1 MDRLD
6 ERMIKATNKLDIYV
20 QKTSYCKLWII
31 IILEFAFFLF
41 ILIKIL
47 KK

>member
-6 ERMIKATNKLDIYV
+6 ERMIKATHKLDIYV

-41 ILIKIL
+41 MLIKIL

>member
-41 ILIKIL
+41 MLIKIL

>member
-20 QKTSYCKLWII
+20 QKTSYCTLWII

-41 ILIKIL
+41 MLIKIL

>member
-6 ERMIKATNKLDIYV
+6 ERMIKATNKLDVYV

-41 ILIKIL
+41 MLIKIL

>member
-6 ERMIKATNKLDIYV
+6 ERMIKATDKLNVYV

-31 IILEFAFFLF
+31 IIIEFAFFF
-41 ILIKIL
+41 
-47 KK
+47 

>member
-1 MDRLD
+1 MKKLD

-41 ILIKIL
+41 MLIKIL